1 MRPLV
6 IIILITFVIG
16 SLAAQTPVTKN
27 FATAPGQKLVFQFD
41 YPELI
46 KVSTWDK
53 NEISITGKISING
66 GENDDAFELT
76 GSASGNTL
84 TVEGRMR
91 NLKQLPHRYTINHG
105 QGKIVFKTK
114 DDFEKYKREHGGS
127 FNYTS
132 QGVDID
138 ITLEVKVPRNMETR
152 IEATYGLVEV
162 RDFSGPLTVEATYGG
177 VDVVVQPKSTGELVA
192 ETGYGEIYS
201 NLDLKFQGE
210 DFGDFHT
217 QVSVKPGAGP
227 RYSFESRY
235 GNVYLRKP
243 L

>member
-1 MRPLV
+1 MRTPGILM
-6 IIILITFVIG
+6 LITFVTG
-16 SLAAQTPVTKN
+16 SLAAQTPVTKS
-27 FATAPGQKLVFQFD
+27 FATASGQKLLLQFD

-46 KVSTWDK
+46 KISTWDK
-53 NEISITGKISING
+53 NEVFITGKVSING

-76 GSASGNTL
+76 GATAGNTL
-84 TVEGRMR
+84 TIEGRMK
-91 NLKQLPHRYTINHG
+91 NLKQLPHRYTINRG
-105 QGKIVFKTK
+105 EEKIVFKTK
-114 DDFEKYKREHGGS
+114 ADFEKYKQDHGGS

-138 ITLEVKVPRNMETR
+138 ITLEIKVPRSMETK
-152 IEATYGLVEV
+152 IDATYGLVEV

-177 VDVVVQPKSTGELVA
+177 VDVVVQPRSTGELVA

-201 NLDLKFQGE
+201 NLDLKFEGQ
-210 DFGDFHT
+210 DFGNFRT
-217 QVSVKPGAGP
+217 QVSAKPGSGP

>member
-1 MRPLV
+1 MRSLV
-6 IIILITFVIG
+6 SIILITFVIG
-16 SLAAQTPVTKN
+16 SLAAQTPVTKS
-27 FATAPGQKLVFQFD
+27 FATASGQKIVLQFD

-53 NEISITGKISING
+53 NEVSINGKVSING
-66 GENDDAFELT
+66 GENNDAFELT
-76 GSASGNTL
+76 SITAGGTL
-84 TVEGRMR
+84 TIEGRMR
-91 NLKQLPHRYTINHG
+91 DLKKLPHRYTISRG
-105 QGKIVFKTK
+105 QEKITFKTK
-114 DDFEKYKREHGGS
+114 ADFEKYQQEHGGS

-132 QGVDID
+132 QGVDIE
-138 ITLEVKVPRNMETR
+138 ITLEVKVPRNMETK

-177 VDVVVQPKSTGELVA
+177 VDVVVQPRSTGELVA

-210 DFGDFHT
+210 DFGNFHT
-217 QVSVKPGAGP
+217 QVSAKPGTGP
-227 RYSFESRY
+227 RYSFGSRY
-235 GNVYLRKP
+235 GNVYLRKS